1 MHHPVRIPLLGRLA
15 GLLLFTAAAVFAQT
29 PPRAAHVFIVS
40 FDGGKPSVIADSDM
54 PVLKQ
59 LVTEGAHTWEA
70 KTVVPSITLLSHAS
84 MVSGV
89 GPAKHGITWNDWMP
103 EKGLIPVPT
112 IFSLAHPHGFTT
124 AMFVGKPKFK
134 HLNLPGSLDAFV
146 LPVPKADAKAVAAAF
161 AARLPLLN
169 PDLCL
174 IHFADPDSAGHKYGW
189 GSPEQK
195 AAFANSDAALKIV
208 MDALQAA
215 GLANSSVVILTADH
229 GGHDKTHG
237 SDSPE
242 DVNIP
247 WIAWGKGVKKN
258 FKLTAPVSTCDTA
271 ATALW
276 LLGRPVPA
284 EFDGKPVTEAFE

>member
-1 MHHPVRIPLLGRLA
+1 MKHPLVARLIAFFLLSAALA
-15 GLLLFTAAAVFAQT
+15 SAQT
-29 PPRAAHVFIVS
+29 APRASRVFIVS
-40 FDGGKPSVIADSDM
+40 FDGGKPAVIADSEM
-54 PVLKQ
+54 PVLKR
-59 LVTEGAHTWEA
+59 LAAEGACTWEA
-70 KTVVPSITLLSHAS
+70 HTVVPSITLLSHAS
-84 MVSGV
+84 MISGV
-89 GPAKHGITWNDWMP
+89 GPAKHKITWNDWQP

-124 AMFVGKPKFK
+124 AIFAGKPKFK
-134 HLNLPGSLDAFV
+134 HLNLPGSLDEFV
-146 LPVPKADAKAVAAAF
+146 LPLPKANAKDVAAAF

-169 PDLCL
+169 VDLCL

-195 AAFANSDAALKIV
+195 QAFADSDAALKIV
-208 MDALQAA
+208 MDALKAA
-215 GLANSSVVILTADH
+215 GIAENSVVILTADH

-247 WIAWGKGVKKN
+247 WIAWGKGVKKD
-258 FKLTAPVSTCDTA
+258 FKLTQPVSTCDTA

-276 LLGRPVPA
+276 LLGLPIPA

>member
-1 MHHPVRIPLLGRLA
+1 MKLPHLARLTA
-15 GLLLFTAAAVFAQT
+15 LFLFAAAALCAQT
-29 PPRAAHVFIVS
+29 APRAAHVFIVS
-40 FDGGKPSVIADSDM
+40 FDGGKPSVIADSAM

-59 LVTEGAHTWEA
+59 MASEGACTWEA

-89 GPAKHGITWNDWMP
+89 GPAKHKITWNDWMP

-112 IFSLAHPHGFTT
+112 IFSLVHPHGFTT

-134 HLNLPGSLDAFV
+134 HLNLPGSLDEFV
-146 LPVPKADAKAVAAAF
+146 LPLPKADSTAVAAAF

-174 IHFADPDSAGHKYGW
+174 IHFADPDTIGHKSGW

-195 AAFANSDAALKIV
+195 VAFATCDAALQVV
-208 MDALQAA
+208 MAALKSA
-215 GLANSSVVILTADH
+215 GIAETSVVILTADH

-247 WIAWGKGVKKN
+247 WIVWGKGVKKGTV
-258 FKLTAPVSTCDTA
+258 LTAPVSTCDTA

-276 LLGRPVPA
+276 LLGQPIP
-284 EFDGKPVTEAFE
+284 ENFDGKPVVAAFE

>member
-1 MHHPVRIPLLGRLA
+1 MKRPHFTRLA
-15 GLLLFTAAAVFAQT
+15 SLFLFTAACLTAQT
-29 PPRAAHVFIVS
+29 APRAAHVFIVS
-40 FDGGKPSVIADSDM
+40 FDGGKPSVIADSTM
-54 PVLKQ
+54 PVLKKM
-59 LVTEGAHTWEA
+59 VAEGACTWEA
-70 KTVVPSITLLSHAS
+70 KTVVPSITLLAHAS

-89 GPAKHGITWNDWMP
+89 GPAKHKITWNDWMP

-112 IFSLAHPHGFTT
+112 IFSLVHPHGFTT
-124 AMFVGKPKFK
+124 ALYAGKPKFK
-134 HLNLPGSLDAFV
+134 HLNLPGSLDDFV
-146 LPVPKADAKAVAAAF
+146 LPLPKADAQAVAAAF

-174 IHFADPDSAGHKYGW
+174 IHFADPDNAGHKYGW

-195 AAFANSDAALKIV
+195 IAFAESDAALKVV
-208 MDALQAA
+208 MNAIKAS
-215 GLANSSVVILTADH
+215 GIEGTSVVILTADH

-247 WIAWGKGVKKN
+247 WIVWGKGVKKGAV
-258 FKLTAPVSTCDTA
+258 LTGPVSTCDTA

-276 LLGRPVPA
+276 LLGQPIPA
-284 EFDGKPVTEAFE
+284 EFDGKPVLEAFE